1 MKNSFGSSVILTLF
15 GESHGIGIGAVL
27 DGLAP
32 GITVDEDFI
41 RSQLSLR
48 RPVGDISTPRAEPDN
63 FVIESGVF
71 GGKTTGTPICIVIPN
86 VNTRSKDYSELRS
99 KARPGHAD
107 YAAYTK
113 YHGFEDYRGGGHF
126 SGRITAGIVA
136 AGAVAISALKNKGIY
151 IGTHIKSIAGVADRE
166 FRNIADDIKALSQ
179 KEFAVLEDGV
189 KEKMIS

>member
-15 GESHGIGIGAVL
+15 GESHGAGIGAVL

-71 GGKTTGTPICIVIPN
+71 GGKVLQ
-86 VNTRSKDYSELRS
+86 R
-99 KARPGHAD
+99 A
-107 YAAYTK
+107 
-113 YHGFEDYRGGGHF
+113 
-126 SGRITAGIVA
+126 
-136 AGAVAISALKNKGIY
+136 ALKGAP
-151 IGTHIKSIAGVADRE
+151 GSRGLCGVHKIPR
-166 FRNIADDIKALSQ
+166 L
-179 KEFAVLEDGV
+179 
-189 KEKMIS
+189 